1 VRLRCQFR
9 PTFGW
14 LRIACLWRTIIGGHQ
29 LNEQNDETNARS
41 LQGAEDEIDLLE
53 LWRVL
58 VKNKRMI
65 LAAMF
70 AAALLSA
77 GISLLMHNIYRG
89 EVLLAPAQSGNNK
102 SSGFASMLGGLGSL
116 TSLVG
121 VSLGG
126 GSTEENLAVLQ
137 SREFLWN
144 FVQEKKLMPILFED
158 DWDAE
163 HKKWKESDPKKQPG
177 EMDVYRLFKGILKA
191 GQDRK
196 TNLITVTVDW
206 KDPALAADWA
216 NSLVERLN
224 QYLAQQAIA
233 RSESNLKYLNEQ
245 LMSTQIEEMRKTL
258 FDLIGNEQKNAMLAK
273 TQKEFAF
280 KVLDPAVE
288 PDKKIKPKR
297 SQIVILTTFVA
308 GLLAILY
315 AFIKEGIAKRREEE
329 SAREIS
335 AT

>member
-1 VRLRCQFR
+1 M
-9 PTFGW
+9 
-14 LRIACLWRTIIGGHQ
+14 
-29 LNEQNDETNARS
+29 NKQNDETNARS

-58 VKNKRMI
+58 LKYKRMI
-65 LAAMF
+65 LASMF
-70 AAALLSA
+70 VAALLSA

-89 EVLLAPAQSGNNK
+89 EVLLAPAQSGDNK
-102 SSGFASMLGGLGSL
+102 TGGLASVLSGGLGGLASL
-116 TSLVG
+116 AG
-121 VSLGG
+121 VSISG
-126 GSTEENLAVLQ
+126 GSTDESLAVLQ

-144 FVQEKKLMPILFED
+144 FVQEKKLMPILFEN

-163 HKKWKESDPKKQPG
+163 HKKWKESNPKKQPG
-177 EMDVYRLFKGILKA
+177 QMDVWRLLNKGGVLNIDK
-191 GQDRK
+191 DKK
-196 TNLITVTVDW
+196 TGLVTVAVDW

-258 FDLIGNEQKNAMLAK
+258 FDLIGNEQKNVMLAK

-297 SQIVILTTFVA
+297 SFIVILAVFAA
-308 GLLAILY
+308 GFLAILY
-315 AFIKEGIAKRREEE
+315 AFIKEGIAKRREYE
-329 SAREIS
+329 SK
-335 AT
+335 

>member
-1 VRLRCQFR
+1 MNNQ
-9 PTFGW
+9 
-14 LRIACLWRTIIGGHQ
+14 I
-29 LNEQNDETNARS
+29 DETNARS

-89 EVLLAPAQSGNNK
+89 EVLLAPAQSGDNK
-102 SSGFASMLGGLGSL
+102 TGGLASVLSGGLGGLASL
-116 TSLVG
+116 AG
-121 VSLGG
+121 VSISG
-126 GSTEENLAVLQ
+126 GSTDESLAVLQ

-177 EMDVYRLFKGILKA
+177 QMDVYRLFNGILKA
-191 GQDRK
+191 EMDKK

-216 NSLVERLN
+216 NTLVERLN

-233 RSESNLKYLNEQ
+233 RSERNLKYLNEQ
-245 LMSTQIEEMRKTL
+245 LMSTQIEEMRQTL
-258 FDLIGNEQKNAMLAK
+258 FDLIANEQKNVMLAN
-273 TQKEFAF
+273 TQKDFAF
-280 KVLDPAVE
+280 RVLDPAVV

-297 SQIVILTTFVA
+297 SLIVILAAFGA
-308 GLLAILY
+308 GFLAILY
-315 AFIKEGIAKRREEE
+315 AFIRESIAKRREEE

>member
-1 VRLRCQFR
+1 M
-9 PTFGW
+9 
-14 LRIACLWRTIIGGHQ
+14 
-29 LNEQNDETNARS
+29 NNQNDEMNTRNLPDAD
-41 LQGAEDEIDLLE
+41 DEIDLLE

-58 VKNKRMI
+58 VKYKRMI
-65 LAAMF
+65 LATMF

-89 EVLLAPAQSGNNK
+89 EVLLAPAQSDDSKTG
-102 SSGFASMLGGLGSL
+102 GLASMLGGGLGSL
-116 TSLVG
+116 ASLAG
-121 VSLGG
+121 ISIGG
-126 GSTEENLAVLQ
+126 GSTDENLAVLQ

-163 HKKWKESDPKKQPG
+163 HKRWKESDPKDQPG
-177 EMDVYRLFKGILKA
+177 QMDVYRLFNNGILKVA
-191 GQDRK
+191 TDKK

-206 KDPALAADWA
+206 KDPALAADWV

-224 QYLAQQAIA
+224 QYLAQQAIE

-245 LMSTQIEEMRKTL
+245 LMNTQIEEMRQTL
-258 FDLIGNEQKNAMLAK
+258 FGLIGNEQKNAMLAK
-273 TQKEFAF
+273 TQKDFAF

-297 SQIVILTTFVA
+297 SLIVILSTIGA
-308 GLLAILY
+308 GFLAILY
-315 AFIKEGIAKRREEE
+315 AFIKESIVKRREQEPE
-329 SAREIS
+329 
-335 AT
+335 

>member
-1 VRLRCQFR
+1 
-9 PTFGW
+9 
-14 LRIACLWRTIIGGHQ
+14 
-29 LNEQNDETNARS
+29 LNNQNDETNARS

-58 VKNKRMI
+58 VKNKLMI

-89 EVLLAPAQSGNNK
+89 EVLLAPAQSGDNK
-102 SSGFASMLGGLGSL
+102 SSGFASVLGGLGGLS
-116 TSLVG
+116 SLVG
-121 VSLGG
+121 VTLSG
-126 GSTEENLAVLQ
+126 GSTEQNLAVLQ

-177 EMDVYRLFKGILKA
+177 EMDVYRLFNKNGVLDIQNDK
-191 GQDRK
+191 K
-196 TNLITVTVDW
+196 TGLITVAVDW

-224 QYLAQQAIA
+224 QYLAQKAIA

-258 FDLIGNEQKNAMLAK
+258 FDLIANEQKSVMLAK
-273 TQKEFAF
+273 TQKDFAF

-288 PDKKIKPKR
+288 PDKKVKPKR
-297 SQIVILTTFVA
+297 FLIVILTTFAA
-308 GLLAILY
+308 GFLAILY

>member
-1 VRLRCQFR
+1 M
-9 PTFGW
+9 
-14 LRIACLWRTIIGGHQ
+14 
-29 LNEQNDETNARS
+29 NKQNDETNARS

-58 VKNKRMI
+58 VKYKRTI
-65 LAAMF
+65 LATMF

-89 EVLLAPAQSGNNK
+89 EVLLAPAQSGDNK
-102 SSGFASMLGGLGSL
+102 SGGMASVVLGGGLGGLASL
-116 TSLVG
+116 AGISI
-121 VSLGG
+121 G
-126 GSTEENLAVLQ
+126 GSSTDEGLAVLQ

-144 FVQEKKLMPILFED
+144 FVQEKKLMPILFAD

-177 EMDVYRLFKGILKA
+177 QMDVYRLFNNGILKA
-191 GQDRK
+191 ETDKK

-206 KDPALAADWA
+206 KDAALAADWA
-216 NSLVERLN
+216 NSLVDRLN
-224 QYLAQQAIA
+224 QYLAQQAVA

-245 LMSTQIEEMRKTL
+245 LMSTQIDEMRHTL
-258 FDLIGNEQKNAMLAK
+258 FSLISNEQQNAMLAK

-288 PDKKIKPKR
+288 PDKKIKPHR
-297 SQIVILTTFVA
+297 SLIVILMTFVA
-308 GLLAILY
+308 GFMAILY

-329 SAREIS
+329 IRDKR
-335 AT
+335 

>member
-1 VRLRCQFR
+1 
-9 PTFGW
+9 
-14 LRIACLWRTIIGGHQ
+14 
-29 LNEQNDETNARS
+29 LNKQNDETNARS

-58 VKNKRMI
+58 LKYKRMI
-65 LAAMF
+65 LASMF
-70 AAALLSA
+70 VAALLSA

-89 EVLLAPAQSGNNK
+89 EVLLAPAQSGDNK
-102 SSGFASMLGGLGSL
+102 TGGLASVLSGGLGGLASL
-116 TSLVG
+116 AG
-121 VSLGG
+121 VSISG
-126 GSTEENLAVLQ
+126 GSTDESLAVLQ

-144 FVQEKKLMPILFED
+144 FVQEKKLMPILFEN

-163 HKKWKESDPKKQPG
+163 HKKWKESNPKKQPG
-177 EMDVYRLFKGILKA
+177 QMDVWRLLNKGGVLNIDK
-191 GQDRK
+191 DKK
-196 TNLITVTVDW
+196 TGLVTVAVDW

-258 FDLIGNEQKNAMLAK
+258 FDLIGNEQKNVMLAK

-297 SQIVILTTFVA
+297 SFIVILAVFAA
-308 GLLAILY
+308 GFLAILY
-315 AFIKEGIAKRREEE
+315 AFIKEGIAKRREYE
-329 SAREIS
+329 SK
-335 AT
+335 

>member
-1 VRLRCQFR
+1 M
-9 PTFGW
+9 
-14 LRIACLWRTIIGGHQ
+14 
-29 LNEQNDETNARS
+29 NEQNDETNARG

-89 EVLLAPAQSGNNK
+89 EVLLAPAQSGDNK
-102 SSGFASMLGGLGSL
+102 TGGLASMLGGGLGGLASL
-116 TSLVG
+116 AGISV
-121 VSLGG
+121 GG
-126 GSTEENLAVLQ
+126 GSTDESLAVLQ

-158 DWDAE
+158 AWDAE

-177 EMDVYRLFKGILKA
+177 QMDVYRLFTKGGVLNVDTDK
-191 GQDRK
+191 K
-196 TNLITVTVDW
+196 TDLVTVTVDW

-245 LMSTQIEEMRKTL
+245 LMSTQIDEMRQTL
-258 FDLIGNEQKNAMLAK
+258 FGLIANEQKNVMLAK
-273 TQKEFAF
+273 TQKDFAF

-288 PDKKIKPKR
+288 PDKKIKPHR
-297 SQIVILTTFVA
+297 SLIVILTMFVA
-308 GLLAILY
+308 GFLAILY

-329 SAREIS
+329 DLR
-335 AT
+335 

>member
-1 VRLRCQFR
+1 M
-9 PTFGW
+9 
-14 LRIACLWRTIIGGHQ
+14 
-29 LNEQNDETNARS
+29 NEQNDETNARS

-58 VKNKRMI
+58 VKYKRMI

-89 EVLLAPAQSGNNK
+89 EVLLAPAQSSDNK
-102 SSGFASMLGGLGSL
+102 TGGLASVLSGGLGGLASL
-116 TSLVG
+116 AG
-121 VSLGG
+121 VSISGG
-126 GSTEENLAVLQ
+126 GTDESLAVLQ

-158 DWDAE
+158 AWDAE

-177 EMDVYRLFKGILKA
+177 QMDVYRLFNNGILKA
-191 GQDRK
+191 ETDKK

-206 KDPALAADWA
+206 KDPVLAADWA
-216 NSLVERLN
+216 NALVERLN

-258 FDLIGNEQKNAMLAK
+258 FDLIGNEQKNVMLAN
-273 TQKEFAF
+273 TQKDFAF
-280 KVLDPAVE
+280 RVLDPAVE

-297 SQIVILTTFVA
+297 LLIIILTTFVV
-308 GLLAILY
+308 GFLAFFFAY
-315 AFIKEGIAKRREEE
+315 IKEGITKRREEE
-329 SAREIS
+329 MK
-335 AT
+335 